1 MYNVLFMNI
10 SANLGKYLYII
21 EKLND
26 IVKIRFE
33 ES

>member
-1 MYNVLFMNI
+1 MHEYKYKLC
-10 SANLGKYLYII
+10 KYLYII